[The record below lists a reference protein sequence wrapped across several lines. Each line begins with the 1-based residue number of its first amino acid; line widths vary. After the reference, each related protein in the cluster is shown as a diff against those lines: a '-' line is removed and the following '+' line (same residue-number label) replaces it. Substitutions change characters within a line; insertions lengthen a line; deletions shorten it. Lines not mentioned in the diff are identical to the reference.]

1 VALQWRTR
9 AVFPVSTPL
18 LTVNLPRAIPREK
31 ELVPMLQVQRIL
43 VPVDF
48 TDTTEVVI
56 EYAVGLA
63 QRMGSSITILH
74 AYQIPVY
81 GFPDGAFITAA
92 EVAAQLSTAAQA
104 HLDALQERYNDRG
117 PPVTTV
123 LRDGVAW
130 EEINAV
136 AADLS
141 ADLIIIG
148 THGRRGL
155 ARALLGSVAEN
166 IIRTANIPVLV
177 IHGPRDAQ

>member
-1 VALQWRTR
+1 
-9 AVFPVSTPL
+9 
-18 LTVNLPRAIPREK
+18 
-31 ELVPMLQVQRIL
+31 MLQLRQIL

-48 TDTTEVVI
+48 TDTSDRALS
-56 EYAVGLA
+56 YAVELA
-63 QRMGSSITILH
+63 RKFDASITVVH

-81 GFPDGAFITAA
+81 GFPDGAYITAA
-92 EVAAQLSTAAQA
+92 DVAAQISTASQGR
-104 HLDALQERYNDRG
+104 LDAIIESQKLSNIPMTG
-117 PPVTTV
+117 I

-136 AADLS
+136 AQEIR

-166 IIRTANIPVLV
+166 VIRTAKIPVLV
-177 IHGPRDAQ
+177 IHGPRDERSSA